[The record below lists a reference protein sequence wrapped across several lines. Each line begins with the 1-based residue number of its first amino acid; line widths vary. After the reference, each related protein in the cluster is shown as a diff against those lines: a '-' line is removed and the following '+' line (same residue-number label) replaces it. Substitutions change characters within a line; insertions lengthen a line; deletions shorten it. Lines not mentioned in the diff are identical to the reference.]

1 MEKSG
6 RVDIFRFYGLAL
18 IQLLIEPGV
27 FFAALPVKHTL
38 GGTLGFLGL
47 SSGFY
52 AGAGLLTGAAPGSPA
67 AMALTSFAR
76 FLGASG
82 MMLIGGA
89 IGYSAMVM
97 ICGKKAGFSLV
108 FGIYVYASGI
118 TLLLAWL
125 PFMLWFTEPWKYW
138 LVWSGFK
145 NGCGLSGKRALAVLA
160 VSLPLQW
167 CLILS
172 ALGAVMP

>member
-1 MEKSG
+1 MGKSG
-6 RVDIFRFYGLAL
+6 RAEILRFYGYGL

-27 FFAALPVKHTL
+27 FFASLPEKHTL
-38 GGTLGFLGL
+38 AGTLGFLGL

-52 AGAGLLTGAAPGSPA
+52 AGAGLLTGAVNSSPA
-67 AMALTSFAR
+67 VMALIH
-76 FLGASG
+76 FLNASG
-82 MMLIGGA
+82 MMLIGSA
-89 IGYSAMVM
+89 IGYSALVI

-145 NGCGLSGKRALAVLA
+145 NGCGLSGKMALAVLA
-160 VSLPLQW
+160 LSLPLQW

-172 ALGAVMP
+172 AMGAVMP